1 MWKAGRN
8 KTGYFK
14 CKLFGFAFKLF
25 GMDCYILK
33 YPVGACIPPHTD
45 PVTESKHYRLNIIIK
60 RAKRGGRFYMFSNRF
75 AHRIV
80 FFRPDLI
87 EHSVSE
93 VTRGTRY
100 VLSFG
105 FAIRKIKRSG

>member
-14 CKLFGFAFKLF
+14 CKLFGFANVLV
-25 GMDCYILK
+25 GIDCYILK
-33 YPVGACIPPHTD
+33 YPPGACVPPHTD
-45 PVTESKHYRLNIIIK
+45 LVTDSRHYRMNIVLK
-60 RAKRGGRFYMFSNRF
+60 RARRGGRFYMFSNRF
-75 AHRIV
+75 KHRVII
-80 FFRPDLI
+80 FRPDLI
-87 EHSVSE
+87 EHRVSQ

-105 FAIRKIKRSG
+105 FAIRKFKRSG